1 MQIRDGKSVQYTNGG
16 SAIANGDVVIMGNTV
31 GVALESIAATTGVGM
46 VGIEGVYSIPKVT
59 GAVITIGQTVF
70 WDVSAG
76 NVDDNAATAA
86 AGDIKGG
93 MIAVE
98 SAGAGVL
105 AIEVKL
111 NPGAGVIHA

>member
-1 MQIRDGKSVQYTNGG
+1 VQIREGKSVLYQNGG

-31 GVALESIAATTGVGM
+31 GVALESIGATTGTGM
-46 VGIEGVYSIPKVT
+46 VAVEGVYSIPKVT
-59 GAVITIGQTVF
+59 GAVIGIGQTVF

-86 AGDIKGG
+86 AGDIKNG
-93 MIAVE
+93 MIAME
-98 SAGAGVL
+98 SAGSGIL

-111 NPGAGVIHA
+111 TPGSGVVHS